1 MGGHRNVAFL
11 LRRHWKKIE
20 EEEEECQ
27 IRVTKGL
34 NPLLISKR
42 EGGPSEG
49 GERAI
54 FGQTL
59 HPIPILAFFFFLIHN
74 EEEVKK
80 DLAAKEELYSNIIV
94 PNGHWRKKNVLVLEI
109 YWKKRKKYIFT
120 LYLLKGALPY
130 SMLQPIVLPA
140 QARKIL
146 LFQETHV

>member
-1 MGGHRNVAFL
+1 MPNTGHKRPQPPTYFEKRGRPLRGRSESHFWTNIASNSDSCLFL
-11 LRRHWKKIE
+11 
-20 EEEEECQ
+20 
-27 IRVTKGL
+27 
-34 NPLLISKR
+34 
-42 EGGPSEG
+42 
-49 GERAI
+49 
-54 FGQTL
+54 
-59 HPIPILAFFFFLIHN
+59 FLIHN

-80 DLAAKEELYSNIIV
+80 DLAAKEELYSNVIV